1 MTVAAAHHDT
11 AIIGIFRPLLEGFVE
26 DFVGGAVKALLI
38 INPVAGQSRPQEAL
52 AAIGGAL
59 APLVAETLVTQ
70 GRGDAEAAARRAA
83 HDREFDAV
91 LVAGG
96 DGTINEAINGLLA
109 GSAPGAPPL
118 PLGLISLGTQ
128 NVLAHELSLPRDD
141 LDALARVIRAG
152 HTRAIDVGRVGERYF
167 SLMAGFGFDAAV
179 VRDVALPVK
188 ELIGSAAYALA
199 TMSALA
205 AYRSTSVQL
214 SLDGETI
221 TSEAYL
227 IVVANA
233 SSYALR
239 HVKLAPFAAIDDGWL
254 DVCVFERA
262 PLDKV
267 GFVTQIMAMLAR
279 RHLRDP
285 RVRYYRARHIGIVSN
300 PPIQGQL
307 DGDMFGETPLT
318 LEVVPKA
325 LTLFVP

>member
-1 MTVAAAHHDT
+1 MAVP
-11 AIIGIFRPLLEGFVE
+11 FPLAECF
-26 DFVGGAVKALLI
+26 FGGAVRALLI
-38 INPVAGQSRPQEAL
+38 INPVAGHGRPQEAL
-52 AAIGGAL
+52 AAVGSAFM
-59 APLVAETLVTQ
+59 PLVGETLITQ
-70 GRGDAEAAARRAA
+70 TRGDAEAAARRAA
-83 HDREFDAV
+83 RDRGFDAV

-96 DGTINEAINGLLA
+96 DGTINEAVNGLLA
-109 GSAPGAPPL
+109 GTEPDAPGL
-118 PLGLISLGTQ
+118 PLGLIPLGTQ
-128 NVLAHELSLPRDD
+128 NVLAHELALPRDD
-141 LDALARVIRAG
+141 LVALARVFRAG
-152 HTRAIDVGRVGERYF
+152 RTRTVDVGRVGERYF

-179 VRDVALPVK
+179 VRDVVLPVK
-188 ELIGSAAYALA
+188 ELIGPAAYALA

-205 AYRSTSVQL
+205 GYRSTSVRL

-221 TSEAYL
+221 ASEAYL

-285 RVRYYRARHIGIVSN
+285 RVRYYRARRIGIVSD

-307 DGDMFGETPLT
+307 DGDMFGVTPLT